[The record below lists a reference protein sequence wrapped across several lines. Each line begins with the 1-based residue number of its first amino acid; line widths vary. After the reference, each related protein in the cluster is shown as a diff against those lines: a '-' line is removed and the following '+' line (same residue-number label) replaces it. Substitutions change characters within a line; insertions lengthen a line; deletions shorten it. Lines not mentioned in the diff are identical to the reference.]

1 MKPVSPVLDERAITC
16 ARHRTTFYVVYPRQW
31 SAGELLN
38 ALADHFRERGHR
50 HVAFETIDLVPVAV
64 ILAGGS
70 PQRLAP
76 PGSATR
82 PCQASR
88 TA

>member
-1 MKPVSPVLDERAITC
+1 MKHASPALDERAITC
-16 ARHRTTFYVVYPRQW
+16 ARHRTTFYALFPRQW
-31 SAGELLN
+31 GASEVLN
-38 ALADHFRERGHR
+38 ALTDHFREHGHR

-64 ILAGGS
+64 ILPGGS
-70 PQRLAP
+70 PDRLAP

-88 TA
+88 TT